1 VSSSGIKIFVVCHK
15 PAVVPDNKL
24 LYPIQVGSALAKNR
38 LPGMLHDDEG
48 TDNISA
54 KNKSYCELTAHYYA
68 WKNCDAEYYGFFHY
82 RRYFSFNPE
91 LISND
96 GWGNIAFDNLNNS
109 VAEQI
114 HLNEE
119 DMEKTIRRYD
129 YITVKGRKIQT
140 SIYDEYGIADFQN
153 RSDLDTA
160 LEILKEKFPQYQN
173 AAAAYMNS
181 NIAYECNM
189 FIAKKD
195 IFNQYCEM
203 VFGVLEECEKRIDT
217 TWYGQQEYR
226 VFGYLAERLTGIFSY
241 YLINETNK
249 KVGFLEKTLFKDTE
263 PEDQTIEPVF
273 ANAVPIVLAA
283 NEGFAPY
290 LDVMIRSV
298 ILNASRDRN
307 YDIIV
312 LNHDITE
319 KTERLIQSFYSYND
333 NFRIRFVNVSRFF
346 DSKKYFL
353 DQHLSI
359 ETYYRLIIPELM
371 PNYHKILYL
380 DCDMVANDDVAK
392 LYDIDLQGMV
402 IGAAKDIDVAG
413 QMKLGYDQW
422 SNYATNTLNLDCCFD
437 YFQAGVLIFDLD
449 RLREITSSNE
459 MMDLAS
465 GHKFR
470 CHDQDVLNII
480 CKNRVYYLPQE
491 WNTLMSWS
499 EPDGRCRMDI
509 LKMAYRTIYEEY
521 LEARKHPR
529 MVHFAGYQKPWQVG
543 DCDFSDYFWFYA
555 KESPFYPYLVRS
567 IWRFNRSDLH
577 TPQANA
583 YVGPIGKLKK
593 KSSKILPY
601 GSKRRS
607 FFRKIYYAIRNTF
620 KR

>member
-1 VSSSGIKIFVVCHK
+1 MENSGIKIFVVCHK

-24 LYPIQVGSALAKNR
+24 LYPIQVGAALAKKK

-48 TDNISA
+48 TDTISE

-68 WKNCDAEYYGFFHY
+68 WKNCDADYYGFFHY
-82 RRYFSFNPE
+82 RRYFSFNPN
-91 LISND
+91 LTAND
-96 GWGNIAFDNLNNS
+96 GWGNIAFTRLNEA
-109 VAEQI
+109 VVDQI
-114 HLNEE
+114 HLNEK
-119 DMEKTIRRYD
+119 DMENTIRQYD

-140 SIYDEYGIADFQN
+140 SLYEEYGIADFQN

-160 LEILKEKFPQYQN
+160 LEILKEKYPQYQN
-173 AAAAYMNS
+173 AAMAYMKS
-181 NIAYECNM
+181 NVAYECNM

-195 IFNQYCEM
+195 IFYQYCEM

-217 TWYGQQEYR
+217 SWYGQQEYR
-226 VFGYLAERLTGIFSY
+226 VFGYIAERLTGIFSY
-241 YLINETNK
+241 YLIHETDK
-249 KVGFLEKTLFKDTE
+249 KVGFLEKTLFQDTE
-263 PEDQTIEPVF
+263 PAAQRIDPVF
-273 ANAVPIVLAA
+273 QEAVPIVLAA

-290 LDVMIRSV
+290 LDVMIRS
-298 ILNASRDRN
+298 IIKNASRNRN

-312 LNHDITE
+312 LNHDITKRTE
-319 KTERLIQSFYSYND
+319 KLIQSFYPDDS
-333 NFRIRFVNVSRFF
+333 NFSIRFVDVSSFF

-371 PNYHKILYL
+371 PDYHKILYL

-392 LYDIDLQGMV
+392 LYDMNLQGQV

-422 SNYATNTLNLDCCFD
+422 PEYATETLGLDTCFD

-449 RLREITSSNE
+449 RLREITSSDK
-459 MMDLAS
+459 MMDLATS
-465 GHKFR
+465 HKFR

-480 CKNRVYYLPQE
+480 CKNRVYYIPQE

-499 EPDGRCRMDI
+499 EQDGRSRMDI
-509 LKMAYRTIYEEY
+509 IKMAYRTIYEEY
-521 LEARKHPR
+521 MEARQHPK

-543 DCDFSDYFWFYA
+543 DCDFAEYFWLYA
-555 KESPFYPYLVRS
+555 KDSPFYPYLIRGV
-567 IWRFNRSDLH
+567 WRFDRSC
-577 TPQANA
+577 QN
-583 YVGPIGKLKK
+583 GPKIPYDGVIGRMKK

-601 GSKRRS
+601 GSRRRG
-607 FFRKIYYAIRNTF
+607 FFRRIYYSI
-620 KR
+620 KRIVKK